1 LWTRRARPARP
12 TGYDGRDIVR
22 HALLSDIHA
31 NLEALDGCLAHA
43 REHGA
48 DAHAFL
54 GDLVGYG
61 ADAAAVVER
70 VRDYASRGAVA
81 IKGNHDDALE
91 RPAGYF
97 NDQAR
102 AALDWARETLDA
114 GARAFLAGL
123 PMIVRDDPVC
133 YVHASADRPERWTY
147 VDSAA
152 TAAKCVAEAHE
163 TFTFC
168 GHVHDQRLYFE
179 TPHGKMSPFVPTPG
193 TPIPLSSR
201 RRWLA
206 IVGSVG
212 QPRDRRTAAAYA
224 LYDDERREI
233 TFHRVPYDAK
243 AAADKIRRAGLPG
256 ALAHRVELGI

>member
-1 LWTRRARPARP
+1 
-12 TGYDGRDIVR
+12 VR

-31 NLEALDGCLAHA
+31 NLEALDSCLAHA
-43 REHGA
+43 RGERVGA
-48 DAHAFL
+48 YAFL
-54 GDLVGYG
+54 GDVVGYG
-61 ADAAAVVER
+61 ADAAAVVDR
-70 VRDYASRGAVA
+70 VRDHVSRGAIA

-102 AALDWARETLDA
+102 AALEWARETLDA
-114 GARAFLAGL
+114 GQRSFLAAL
-123 PMIVRDDPVC
+123 PMIVRAPPVC
-133 YVHASADRPERWTY
+133 YVHASADRPERWSY
-147 VDSAA
+147 VDSPS
-152 TAAKCVAEAHE
+152 TAARCVAEANE

-179 TPHGKMSPFVPTPG
+179 TPQGKMSAFVPTPG
-193 TPIPLSSR
+193 APIPLSSR

-224 LYDDERREI
+224 VYDDERRDI
-233 TFHRVPYDAK
+233 TFFRVPYDAK
-243 AAADKIRRAGLPG
+243 SAADKIRRAGLPG

>member
-1 LWTRRARPARP
+1 MFDP
-12 TGYDGRDIVR
+12 VR

-31 NLEALDGCLAHA
+31 NLEALDGCLVHA
-43 REHGA
+43 RAQGA
-48 DAHAFL
+48 GKYAFL
-54 GDLVGYG
+54 GDFVGYG
-61 ADAAAVVER
+61 ADAAAVVDR
-70 VRDYASRGAVA
+70 VRDYAVQGAVA

-91 RPAGYF
+91 HPAGYF
-97 NDQAR
+97 NDQAS
-102 AALDWARETLDA
+102 AALDWARETLDESQ
-114 GARAFLAGL
+114 RSFLAAL
-123 PMIVRDDPVC
+123 PMIVRDPPVC

-147 VDSAA
+147 VDSAS
-152 TAAKCVAEAHE
+152 TAAKCVAEANE

-179 TPHGKMSPFVPTPG
+179 TPQGRMSAFVPTPG

-233 TFHRVPYDAK
+233 TFFRVPYDAK
-243 AAADKIRRAGLPG
+243 TAADKIRRAGLPG
-256 ALAHRVELGI
+256 ALAYRVELGI